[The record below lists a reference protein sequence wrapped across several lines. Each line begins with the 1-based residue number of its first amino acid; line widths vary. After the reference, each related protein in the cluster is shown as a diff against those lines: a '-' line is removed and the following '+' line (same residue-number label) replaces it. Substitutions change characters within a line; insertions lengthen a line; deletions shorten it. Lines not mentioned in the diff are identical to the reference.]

1 MYWKSKVLQD
11 MRAKLCSSFFLVTRI
26 MQVLFV
32 LRFYHLNKTYKIDRL
47 IHDSGS
53 KMAVKISS
61 LVKT

>member
-1 MYWKSKVLQD
+1 MP
-11 MRAKLCSSFFLVTRI
+11 AKLCSSFFLVTRI

-32 LRFYHLNKTYKIDRL
+32 FQFYLPNKTDKIDCS

-61 LVKT
+61 LVKNLMY

>member
-1 MYWKSKVLQD
+1 

-47 IHDSGS
+47 IHDSAS

-61 LVKT
+61 LVKNLMY

>member
-1 MYWKSKVLQD
+1 MP
-11 MRAKLCSSFFLVTRI
+11 AKLCCSFFLVTRI

-32 LRFYHLNKTYKIDRL
+32 LRFYLPNKTDKIDHL

-61 LVKT
+61 LVKKLMY

>member
-1 MYWKSKVLQD
+1 MP
-11 MRAKLCSSFFLVTRI
+11 AKLCSSFFLVTRI

-32 LRFYHLNKTYKIDRL
+32 FQFYLPNKTDKIDRS

-61 LVKT
+61 LVKNLMY